1 MLYIYGYI
9 CDTII
14 DLLMIIKLSLCPVGQ
29 NNIIKLEG
37 KACEHM
43 ENLNR
48 QRVRV
53 N

>member
-1 MLYIYGYI
+1 MLDIYGYI

-14 DLLMIIKLSLCPVGQ
+14 DLLMIIKLSLYPVGQ

-37 KACEHM
+37 KACEHI
-43 ENLNR
+43 ENLYR
-48 QRVRV
+48 QRARV